1 MDTSYTYSSRDLIR
15 VTVYAPA
22 DLTPPASMPMTRD
35 DGTTVNVLR
44 ISDLSL
50 ECDQCKSRDCHR
62 RELHKCQC
70 GRHVAPR
77 FAKAES

>member
-15 VTVYAPA
+15 VVVYAPPG
-22 DLTPPASMPMTRD
+22 LTPPASIPMATD
-35 DGTTVNVLR
+35 DGKTINVLR

-70 GRHVAPR
+70 GRHTAPR
-77 FAKAES
+77 FQKATP